1 MAKVQFGLKNVYYA
15 VVTET
20 TVGGVTTSTYGTP
33 KAWPGAV
40 NLSLDPAGEDSDF
53 YADDGVYYTLGNN
66 SGYEGDFESAL
77 VPDDA
82 YTDIYGSTSNTD
94 EVIVESASDTKKYIA
109 LMFEIQG
116 DVKARRHVMYRC
128 SLTRPAVASGTKED
142 TTEPQT
148 QTVTIKATP
157 RPDDGLIKAFT
168 KDDVTETVYSNWFT
182 AVYTP

>member
-1 MAKVQFGLKNVYYA
+1 MAKVQFGLKNVHYA

-20 TVGGVTTSTYGTP
+20 TVGGVTTSTYGTVKP
-33 KAWPGAV
+33 WPGAV
-40 NLSLDPAGEDSDF
+40 NLSLDPVGEDSDF

-82 YTDIYGSTSNTD
+82 YTDIYGSTSND
-94 EVIVESASDTKKYIA
+94 DDVIVETSTDTKKYIA
-109 LMFEIQG
+109 LMFEFQQ
-116 DVKARRHVMYRC
+116 DVQARRHILYRC
-128 SLTRPAVASGTKED
+128 SLTRPSVASGTKED
-142 TTEPQT
+142 TTEVQP

-157 RPDDGLIKAFT
+157 RPDDGIIKAFT
-168 KDDVTETVYSNWFT
+168 KDDTDAAVYSAWYT